1 MATESSPFDTEVS
14 TRKTSVSQRKQ
25 IIAIANSH
33 ISGRKLGAPL
43 TNMALSILRDKS
55 YEHTD
60 YHLHYYSINING
72 KDLRSSTFFIKDS
85 TRRRRQ
91 TMFQEYLRRIG
102 LLLGG
107 LLVSAI
113 GITLMLQANI
123 GLEPWSVLQQGMSKT
138 FGITY
143 GTAASIVGA
152 AVIAI
157 AYFCGESF
165 GLGTLA
171 NIFVCPIFIDILLYL
186 NWIPLFE
193 RFSTGLAALLIGMEL
208 LALGTW
214 MYMKSTLG
222 SGPRDALMVVLA
234 RKTHRTVGLCRAAV
248 EVVIVFIGWRL
259 GGQVGIGTIVAAVGV
274 GSLFNL
280 NFALLRFNPALLHQE
295 NLPETLQRF
304 RGRKTIT

>member
-1 MATESSPFDTEVS
+1 
-14 TRKTSVSQRKQ
+14 
-25 IIAIANSH
+25 
-33 ISGRKLGAPL
+33 
-43 TNMALSILRDKS
+43 
-55 YEHTD
+55 
-60 YHLHYYSINING
+60 
-72 KDLRSSTFFIKDS
+72 
-85 TRRRRQ
+85 
-91 TMFQEYLRRIG
+91 MFQEYLRRIG

-123 GLEPWSVLQQGMSKT
+123 GLEPWSVLQQGMAKT

-171 NIFVCPIFIDILLYL
+171 NIFVCPIFID
-186 NWIPLFE
+186 
-193 RFSTGLAALLIGMEL
+193 MEL

-304 RGRKTIT
+304 RERKTIA

>member
-1 MATESSPFDTEVS
+1 
-14 TRKTSVSQRKQ
+14 
-25 IIAIANSH
+25 
-33 ISGRKLGAPL
+33 
-43 TNMALSILRDKS
+43 
-55 YEHTD
+55 
-60 YHLHYYSINING
+60 
-72 KDLRSSTFFIKDS
+72 
-85 TRRRRQ
+85 
-91 TMFQEYLRRIG
+91 MFQEYLRRIG

-123 GLEPWSVLQQGMSKT
+123 GLEPWSVLQQGMAKT

-248 EVVIVFIGWRL
+248 EVVIVWIGWRL

-304 RGRKTIT
+304 RDRKAIS

>member
-1 MATESSPFDTEVS
+1 
-14 TRKTSVSQRKQ
+14 
-25 IIAIANSH
+25 
-33 ISGRKLGAPL
+33 
-43 TNMALSILRDKS
+43 
-55 YEHTD
+55 
-60 YHLHYYSINING
+60 
-72 KDLRSSTFFIKDS
+72 
-85 TRRRRQ
+85 
-91 TMFQEYLRRIG
+91 MFQEYLRRIG

-222 SGPRDALMVVLA
+222 SGPDGRPLPRRRGSGHCIHRLAAGRSGGHRYHRCRSGRRLPVQSELCSAALQPCPA
-234 RKTHRTVGLCRAAV
+234 PSGESAGDPSAV
-248 EVVIVFIGWRL
+248 
-259 GGQVGIGTIVAAVGV
+259 
-274 GSLFNL
+274 
-280 NFALLRFNPALLHQE
+280 P
-295 NLPETLQRF
+295 
-304 RGRKTIT
+304 

>member
-1 MATESSPFDTEVS
+1 M
-14 TRKTSVSQRKQ
+14 
-25 IIAIANSH
+25 
-33 ISGRKLGAPL
+33 
-43 TNMALSILRDKS
+43 
-55 YEHTD
+55 
-60 YHLHYYSINING
+60 
-72 KDLRSSTFFIKDS
+72 
-85 TRRRRQ
+85 
-91 TMFQEYLRRIG
+91 
-102 LLLGG
+102 
-107 LLVSAI
+107 
-113 GITLMLQANI
+113 
-123 GLEPWSVLQQGMSKT
+123 
-138 FGITY
+138 
-143 GTAASIVGA
+143 
-152 AVIAI
+152 
-157 AYFCGESF
+157 
-165 GLGTLA
+165 
-171 NIFVCPIFIDILLYL
+171 YL
-186 NWIPLFE
+186 NWVPLFE

>member
-1 MATESSPFDTEVS
+1 M
-14 TRKTSVSQRKQ
+14 
-25 IIAIANSH
+25 
-33 ISGRKLGAPL
+33 L
-43 TNMALSILRDKS
+43 
-55 YEHTD
+55 
-60 YHLHYYSINING
+60 
-72 KDLRSSTFFIKDS
+72 
-85 TRRRRQ
+85 
-91 TMFQEYLRRIG
+91 QEYLRRIG
-102 LLLGG
+102 LLLVG

-138 FGITY
+138 FGI
-143 GTAASIVGA
+143 IGA

-186 NWIPLFE
+186 NWVPLFE

>member
-1 MATESSPFDTEVS
+1 M
-14 TRKTSVSQRKQ
+14 
-25 IIAIANSH
+25 
-33 ISGRKLGAPL
+33 L
-43 TNMALSILRDKS
+43 
-55 YEHTD
+55 
-60 YHLHYYSINING
+60 
-72 KDLRSSTFFIKDS
+72 
-85 TRRRRQ
+85 
-91 TMFQEYLRRIG
+91 QEYLRRIG
-102 LLLGG
+102 LLLVG

-186 NWIPLFE
+186 NWVPLFE

-248 EVVIVFIGWRL
+248 EVVSAQC
-259 GGQVGIGTIVAAVGV
+259 GGLV
-274 GSLFNL
+274 
-280 NFALLRFNPALLHQE
+280 HQ
-295 NLPETLQRF
+295 
-304 RGRKTIT
+304 